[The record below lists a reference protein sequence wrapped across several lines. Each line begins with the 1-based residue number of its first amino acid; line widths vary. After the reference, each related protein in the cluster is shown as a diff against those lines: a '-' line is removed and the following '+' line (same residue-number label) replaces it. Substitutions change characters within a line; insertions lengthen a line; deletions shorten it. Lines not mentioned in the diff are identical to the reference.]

1 MQRKTWDLRRR
12 RRRRRRRRNFRE
24 KSKKFPWKMKKK
36 KKRKRKKK
44 QKGKRKKE
52 KEKKFPKKDT
62 RGGGCGRILDN
73 VRLKVE
79 VQFRRILTKFQK
91 EMIQVKDIKI
101 KRRKSQND
109 YNHDYIYNC
118 DRNQKFDFNHD
129 YNHDCECN
137 QNPSKKNKKMN

>member
-1 MQRKTWDLRRR
+1 
-12 RRRRRRRRNFRE
+12 
-24 KSKKFPWKMKKK
+24 MKKK